1 MCNQALERIKETSTG
16 PSKTLVSAHFKSQC
30 RKKAWRKGSQA
41 YVKGGREQILRV
53 KEDENV
59 PFLLVGNK
67 SDLDDRRQ
75 VSADEA
81 KARAEQW
88 GVCYVETS
96 AKTRANVDKVF
107 FDLMREIRARKM
119 EDSKEKNGKKKSKSL
134 AKRIRERC
142 CIL

>member
-1 MCNQALERIKETSTG
+1 M
-16 PSKTLVSAHFKSQC
+16 
-30 RKKAWRKGSQA
+30 
-41 YVKGGREQILRV
+41 

-96 AKTRANVDKVF
+96 AKTRANVDKVRMRTCSPRLGSSTHTKFSSCRCQQVF

>member
-1 MCNQALERIKETSTG
+1 MNKQWCNGAS
-16 PSKTLVSAHFKSQC
+16 PQC
-30 RKKAWRKGSQA
+30 
-41 YVKGGREQILRV
+41 REQILRV

-96 AKTRANVDKVF
+96 AKTRANVDKVCPTWFLMHGFVLCAGSWNHVLYCRQVF

>member
-1 MCNQALERIKETSTG
+1 M
-16 PSKTLVSAHFKSQC
+16 TLLC
-30 RKKAWRKGSQA
+30 
-41 YVKGGREQILRV
+41 REQILRV
-53 KEDENV
+53 KEDESA

-67 SDLDDRRQ
+67 SDLEDRRQ
-75 VSADEA
+75 VSAEEA

-119 EDSKEKNGKKKSKSL
+119 EDSKEKNEAPYSWFWYPG
-134 AKRIRERC
+134 
-142 CIL
+142 ILVLDQK

>member
-1 MCNQALERIKETSTG
+1 M
-16 PSKTLVSAHFKSQC
+16 
-30 RKKAWRKGSQA
+30 
-41 YVKGGREQILRV
+41 

-96 AKTRANVDKVF
+96 AKTRANVDKVRAKMRSPRLACSRTTNLFSCRSCQQVF

>member
-1 MCNQALERIKETSTG
+1 M
-16 PSKTLVSAHFKSQC
+16 
-30 RKKAWRKGSQA
+30 
-41 YVKGGREQILRV
+41 

-96 AKTRANVDKVF
+96 AKTRANVDKVGLTSCSPRPVCSRNANLFCCRCFKQVF

>member
-1 MCNQALERIKETSTG
+1 MLYGC
-16 PSKTLVSAHFKSQC
+16 FC
-30 RKKAWRKGSQA
+30 
-41 YVKGGREQILRV
+41 REQILRV

-96 AKTRANVDKVF
+96 AKTRANVDKVCRPLLVKSAHSLDPSEGGWLWPLTVVLFVFQVF